1 MSKSYDL
8 LALCLSE
15 DIETNANILLDAVE
29 DKKIIMLFTGLWD
42 NDPREL
48 WQIPEAKKLF
58 FDTISMA
65 AVIVGMEGIKNTIEI
80 ILSSLD
86 SETRTLLRTMQSWE
100 REQKSKSKPI
110 PPWCN

>member
-1 MSKSYDL
+1 MSKGYDL

-58 FDTISMA
+58 FDTLAMA
-65 AVIVGMEGIKNTIEI
+65 AAMVGREGIKNTIEI

-86 SETRTLLRTMQSWE
+86 FETRTLLRTMQSWE